1 MKSSLIED
9 IPLEEDIAEG
19 DEIDKSQISFI

>member
-19 DEIDKSQISFI
+19 DEIDKS